1 MKKSILISALA
12 LAALATTSCS
22 NEETKAIEPQSNAIE
37 FGTYLGRDAQSR
49 GSEFTTNAM
58 KTQGFGVF
66 AAYTGQTAL
75 SAYTGTE
82 ANFMKNTKVTFSD
95 PSWTYSP
102 VKYWPNNPD
111 DKVSFFAYAPYDA
124 SKTCTL
130 TSGNLMVPFTVANTV
145 TDQIDLVWNNKPV
158 TDLTKQKI
166 TETVNFTFQH
176 ALAKIGF
183 TVAASVDEVSTTG
196 NALDANTRIELKKII
211 LSKDE
216 NGTNGIFYESGD
228 LKLNNITSAAV
239 WSNQAGAQLFT
250 LESSNN
256 FVSNSVITLTKAN
269 STTPQQVNNDASYLM
284 IIPQNPTFN
293 IYVEYD
299 VITTDPDTSDGIDD
313 SSTITNKINKTATI
327 NFESGKAYTLKLVLG
342 MTSVK
347 IVGSVA
353 DWATG
358 STTQVD
364 LPINTTNP

>member
-37 FGTYLGRDAQSR
+37 FGTYLGRDAVSR
-49 GSEFTTNAM
+49 GTVFDTDAM
-58 KTQGFGVF
+58 KTDGFGVF
-66 AAYTGQTAL
+66 AVYTAQDAL

-82 ANFMKNTKVTFSD
+82 ANFMKNTKVTYTD

-102 VKYWPNNPD
+102 VKYWPNNTN
-111 DKVSFFAYAPYDA
+111 DKVSFFAYAPYNS

-130 TSGNLMVPFTVANTV
+130 TSGNLIVPFTVANTV
-145 TDQIDLVWNNKPV
+145 TDQIDLVWNNSEV
-158 TDLTKQKI
+158 TDLTKKKI
-166 TETVNFTFQH
+166 AEKVNFKFQH
-176 ALAKIGF
+176 ALSKIGF
-183 TVAASVDEVSTTG
+183 TVAASVDEVSTTN
-196 NALDANTRIELKKII
+196 NALDANTKIELKKII
-211 LSKDE
+211 LSKDAD
-216 NGTNGIFYESGD
+216 GATGIFYTEGN
-228 LKLNNITSAAV
+228 LKLNNTTTSAV
-239 WSNQAGAQLFT
+239 WSDQTGAQLFT
-250 LESSNN
+250 LEASNN
-256 FVSNSVITLTKAN
+256 FVSNSVITLTSTN

-293 IYVEYD
+293 VYVEYD
-299 VITTDPDTSDGIDD
+299 VITTDPAGSD
-313 SSTITNKINKTATI
+313 SSTITNKINNTATI

-347 IVGSVA
+347 IEATVA

-364 LPINTTNP
+364 LPINAD